1 MKTSPACH
9 GGRRCNVASSALM
22 VYKFPQKA
30 VLECKK
36 KDPKDFD
43 LKNFAGVQW
52 KFFSIGLVSIL
63 LILGSTIPIIPVF
76 ASDSAIRVAMFSN
89 DPVGIDVLSQAFSPD
104 GFSVLSQISEPLLH
118 PDVDGNLQGAIAHS
132 WKQINATEWEFVIR
146 KGITFH
152 NGELCDGYAVKTSIE
167 TILDPHVGSAFSQ
180 PLNTIKS
187 ASVSLTDPYVVRIKT
202 FVPDGMLLHRLS
214 FAAILPPRYLK
225 AVGVEGFHRRPVGT
239 GPFKFVKWVPKQE
252 IVLKRNEDYWRE
264 GYPKVENLVYVIL
277 PPDQWIQALT
287 EGLVNV
293 VPFLDGRHIREVVK
307 NKDLRVKKR
316 KCLYTTVI
324 MLHNRGPLALKAV
337 RQALNYALDKQDIV
351 RYADYG
357 NSIPV
362 ASLGL
367 EGSIGRNMDIKPY
380 PYDIEK
386 AKQLL
391 AQTPFENGFTL
402 KVLTGDTSQALAKIM
417 RAQYSK
423 INVRLDLEVV
433 PRTDLTEKVMIYQ
446 IQNHLKRPDYDLV
459 LYPVDNL
466 LIDISFT
473 ARWAYFS
480 QSPWSLLRSRE
491 YDEKYLWALQ
501 TDSFKTHERR
511 LWKLDRFF
519 HEEAL
524 SIFTTQRILTV
535 VTHKAVTLPIPLNG
549 NFYYGTF
556 DKAEVN

>member
-1 MKTSPACH
+1 MLA
-9 GGRRCNVASSALM
+9 
-22 VYKFPQKA
+22 
-30 VLECKK
+30 
-36 KDPKDFD
+36 
-43 LKNFAGVQW
+43 
-52 KFFSIGLVSIL
+52 ISIL
-63 LILGSTIPIIPVF
+63 PVF
-76 ASDSAIRVAMFSN
+76 AGDRAIRIAMFSN

-104 GFSVLSQISEPLLH
+104 GFSVLAQISEPLLH
-118 PDVDGNLQGAIAHS
+118 SDVDGKLQGAIAHT
-132 WKQINATEWEFVIR
+132 WKQISATEWEFKIR

-152 NGELCDGYAVKTSIE
+152 NGEPCDGYAVKTSIE
-167 TILDPHVGSAFSQ
+167 TILDPDMGSAFSQ
-180 PLNTIKS
+180 ALNTIKS
-187 ASVSLTDPYVVRIKT
+187 ASVSSMNPYVVRIKT
-202 FVPDGMLLHRLS
+202 FFPDGMLLYRLS

-225 AVGVEGFHRRPVGT
+225 TVGIEEFHKHPVGT
-239 GPFKFVKWVPKQE
+239 GPFRFVAWVPKKE
-252 IVLKRNEDYWRE
+252 IILKKNPHYWRN
-264 GYPKVENLVYVIL
+264 GYPKVDTLVYVIL
-277 PPDQWIQALT
+277 PPDKWIQALKD
-287 EGLVNV
+287 GRVNV

-324 MLHNRGPLALKAV
+324 MLHNRGPLASKAV
-337 RQALNYALDKQDIV
+337 RQALNYALDKQDIIK
-351 RYADYG
+351 YADYG

-367 EGSIGRNMDIKPY
+367 EESIGKNTDIKPY
-380 PYDIEK
+380 PYDMAK
-386 AKQLL
+386 AKRLL
-391 AQTPFENGFTL
+391 AETPFAKGFTL
-402 KVLTGDTSQALAKIM
+402 KVLTGDISEALAKIM

-423 INVRLDLEVV
+423 INVKLELEVV

-446 IQNHLKRPDYDLV
+446 IRNRLKRPDYDLV
-459 LYPVDNL
+459 LYPVDNP

-501 TDSFKTHERR
+501 ADSFKEHERR
-511 LWKLDRFF
+511 LWDLDRFF

-535 VTHKAVTLPIPLNG
+535 VTHKEVTLPIPLNG
-549 NFYYGTF
+549 SFYYGSL